1 MFKTPRNFIF
11 IVSLFLLVFILL
23 LIFLGKFYL
32 PKKGEKI
39 TLPKEEALF
48 PKPTLPEEVSSKE
61 PPSFSG
67 KVEEKGNDFIIVSK
81 GKDEKIKVIL
91 DSQTQVFK
99 IIYPKDAG
107 QKFTTKRVQISPDEI
122 KKGDTIFVKTT
133 QKGKVISHVEY
144 IEVL

>member
-1 MFKTPRNFIF
+1 MGKEKKI
-11 IVSLFLLVFILL
+11 SLVILIILGVLALTFLVFQKKPQVSRTPIL
-23 LIFLGKFYL
+23 
-32 PKKGEKI
+32 PSR
-39 TLPKEEALF
+39 
-48 PKPTLPEEVSSKE
+48 PTPPEEVSSKK

-91 DSQTQVFK
+91 DPQTQVFK
-99 IIYPKDAG
+99 IIYPKEAG